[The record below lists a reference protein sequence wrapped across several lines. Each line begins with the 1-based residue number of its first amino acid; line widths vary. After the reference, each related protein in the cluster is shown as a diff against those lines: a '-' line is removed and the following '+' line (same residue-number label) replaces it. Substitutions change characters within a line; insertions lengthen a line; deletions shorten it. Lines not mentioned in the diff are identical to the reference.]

1 MTKNN
6 ILFNF
11 LWLLN
16 LCNHKE
22 NVLNISFE
30 TQYIFKIKTLTTN
43 EYIFHFFYI
52 YDIVYYIFYLSI
64 LNLKGYL

>member
-52 YDIVYYIFYLSI
+52 YDIV
-64 LNLKGYL
+64 